1 MIKELR
7 SRIDQE
13 KGKRDEVNRSLLVW
27 DANRKEL
34 KKSVRRSEEAQAIIQ
49 KVAKD
54 TQSQLEIHISDIVT
68 MALETIFD
76 DPYEFKIEFVVKRN
90 KTECELVF
98 EKDGVK
104 IHPLSASGGGVID
117 TASFALRIALW
128 TLQTPRSRNVLVLD
142 EPFRFLSKDLIPR
155 AASLLKE
162 LKQKLNLQMIIVTH
176 IEELAEEAD
185 KIFRV
190 SIKKGIS
197 KVKEE

>member
-13 KGKRDEVNRSLLVW
+13 KGKRDEVNRSFLEL
-27 DANRKEL
+27 DSRRKEL

-76 DPYEFKIEFVVKRN
+76 DPYEFRIEFVVKRN
-90 KTECELVF
+90 KTECELIF

-128 TLQTPRSRNVLVLD
+128 TLQTPRSRNTIILD
-142 EPFRFLSKDLIPR
+142 EPFKFLSKDLLPR
-155 AASLLKE
+155 ACDLLQE
-162 LKQKLNLQMIIVTH
+162 LQKKLNLQFIIVTH
-176 IEELAEEAD
+176 LDELAECAD
-185 KIFRV
+185 KTFEVR
-190 SIKKGIS
+190 IKKGVS
-197 KVKEE
+197 KIKN

>member
-13 KGKRDEVNRSLLVW
+13 KGKRDEVNRSFLEL
-27 DANRKEL
+27 DSRRKEL

-76 DPYEFKIEFVVKRN
+76 DPYEFRIEFVVKRN
-90 KTECELVF
+90 KTECELIF

-128 TLQTPRSRNVLVLD
+128 TLQTPRSRNTIILD
-142 EPFRFLSKDLIPR
+142 EPFKFLSKDLLPR
-155 AASLLKE
+155 ASELLKE
-162 LKQKLNLQMIIVTH
+162 LSEKLNLQFIIVTH
-176 IEELAEEAD
+176 LDELTECAD
-185 KIFRV
+185 KTFEVR
-190 SIKKGIS
+190 IKKGKSYI
-197 KVKEE
+197 KEE